1 MIYDVSL
8 LDVTS
13 INEIEGRWS
22 HDDYMALLNVFEFG
36 DPGEATDQ
44 DLKELLYMAISD
56 FEPQIAA
63 ALILQHQLGEELNQG
78 QIEQISHDMLKEN
91 VAEHYS
97 DISFHS
103 RLFDINE
110 LLYKAYNGKF
120 PHAKA
125 SVIKVQLV
133 PHHKTDMVVDEAI
146 ALKCLAPIIND
157 HSVMKRLYNN
167 QLAGKEE
174 FVEAA
179 AIIWYFKTLENDEY
193 EIITSHYWIND
204 AAFTA
209 LKKEVNIEIED

>member
-1 MIYDVSL
+1 MIYKVSL
-8 LDVTS
+8 LDVSS
-13 INEIEGRWS
+13 IHEIDGKWS
-22 HDDYMALLNVFEFG
+22 HDDYIALLDVFEFG
-36 DPGEATDQ
+36 DPGDATDK

-56 FEPQIAA
+56 FEPQEAA
-63 ALILQHQLGEELNQG
+63 ALILQHQLGEELNEG

-110 LLYKAYNGKF
+110 LLFKAYNGKF

-133 PHHKTDMVVDEAI
+133 PHHKTDIEVDEAI

-157 HSVMKRLYNN
+157 HAVIKRLYKN
-167 QLAGKEE
+167 QLAGEEE
-174 FVEAA
+174 FDEAA
-179 AIIWYFKTLENDEY
+179 DIIWYFKALENDQY
-193 EIITSHYWIND
+193 EIITSDYWIND
-204 AAFTA
+204 ADFTA
-209 LKKEVNIEIED
+209 SEKEVKIELEE